1 MDVSQLTYDIRG
13 AAFTVHTALGPGL
26 LESAYENC
34 LAFELRERGLNV
46 QQQVPLPI
54 RYKSVQLE
62 VGYRIDLLVEKLVI
76 LELKAIKRLD
86 PIHTAQLLSY
96 LQLSGL
102 NVGLLMNF
110 HVVSMKTGIKRVVRN
125 L

>member
-1 MDVSQLTYDIRG
+1 MDISQLTYDIRG

-76 LELKAIKRLD
+76 LELKAIKQLD

-102 NVGLLMNF
+102 SVGLLMNF
-110 HVVSMKTGIKRVVRN
+110 HVLSMKTGIKRVVRN